1 MDGGGLAC
9 AFRFDFGV
17 SPTRLICIRAGGKEK
32 QRLREGRRR
41 KERYMDGGYMSA

>member
-1 MDGGGLAC
+1 MDGGGFAC

-32 QRLREGRRR
+32 QRLREGREQGRM
-41 KERYMDGGYMSA
+41 ERYMSA